1 MFGALISLNCGSF
14 AELALREKL
23 TQQVKEL
30 TADLEQ
36 AKQSTKGRKSLAP
49 KFMDDK
55 INIGPA
61 SETDRP
67 AAVGESLADSVDGG
81 GQPAPVDA
89 SASKE
94 EEAQAEEAAKNKE
107 NLVNVS
113 SAKLVGTVT

>member
-1 MFGALISLNCGSF
+1 MFGALISLNRGSF

-49 KFMDDK
+49 KFMDGK
-55 INIGPA
+55 RNIGPA

-67 AAVGESLADSVDGG
+67 AAVGESLAYSVDGG
-81 GQPAPVDA
+81 GQPALVDA

-94 EEAQAEEAAKNKE
+94 EETQAKEAAKNKE

-113 SAKLVGTVT
+113 SAKLVGKVT